1 MTLTGRRVVLGVS
14 GGIACYKACA
24 VARRLTELGASVDV
38 VLTSSAQRF
47 VGAVTFEALTQRS
60 VVTSLWQP
68 DTALGHVEYGKHADL
83 IILAPATA
91 NLIARAAQ
99 GIADDVL
106 TAMLLAATAPVLVA
120 PAMNDAMFAH
130 PSTQQNLGILRE
142 RGWTVIGP
150 EAGPLAE
157 GPSERPGRM
166 SEPESIVA
174 LAERELRRGDSALD
188 GVPVV
193 VTAGPTRE
201 PLDPVRVVTNRSSGR
216 MGYAVARAAYARGAR
231 VRLIAGPTNLPPPL
245 GVETVRVETTVEMQ
259 EAVGDALSHARVL
272 VMAAAPA
279 DYRPDRPHDAK
290 RPRSDGPLDLR
301 LEPTADILEATADKR
316 LPEAVTVGFA
326 LETGE
331 GVLRAKEKLR
341 RKRLS
346 LIVLNMANE
355 PGAGFEVET
364 NRVTLISPTDTVE
377 LPPMTKREAA
387 ERILDAVEALM

>member
-1 MTLTGRRVVLGVS
+1 VTLTGRRVVLGVS

-24 VARRLTELGASVDV
+24 VARRLTELGAAVDV
-38 VLTSSAQRF
+38 VLTSAAQRF
-47 VGAVTFEALTQRS
+47 VGPVTFEALTRRS
-60 VVTSLWQP
+60 VITSLWQP

-106 TAMLLAATAPVLVA
+106 TALLLAATAPVMLA

-130 PSTQQNLGILRE
+130 PSTQENLRILRE

-157 GPSERPGRM
+157 GPSEQPGRM
-166 SEPESIVA
+166 SEPEAIVV
-174 LAERELRRGDSALD
+174 LAERELRRRDSALD

-216 MGYAVARAAYARGAR
+216 MGYALAQAAYARGAT
-231 VRLIAGPTNLPPPL
+231 VRLIAGPTNLQPPM
-245 GVETVRVETTVEMQ
+245 GVEVVRVETTAEMQ
-259 EAVGDALSHARVL
+259 EAVAHALPDARVL

-279 DYRPDRPHDAK
+279 DYRPDQPHDAK
-290 RPRSDGPLDLR
+290 RARSEGPLDLR
-301 LEPTADILEATADKR
+301 LEPTTDILEATADAR
-316 LPEAVTVGFA
+316 LANAVTVGFA
-326 LETGE
+326 LETGT
-331 GVLRAKEKLR
+331 GILRAKEKLQ
-341 RKRLS
+341 RKGLN
-346 LIVLNMANE
+346 LIVLNMADE

-364 NRVTLISPTDTVE
+364 NHVTLISPTDTEE

-387 ERILDAVEALM
+387 ERILDAVAALM